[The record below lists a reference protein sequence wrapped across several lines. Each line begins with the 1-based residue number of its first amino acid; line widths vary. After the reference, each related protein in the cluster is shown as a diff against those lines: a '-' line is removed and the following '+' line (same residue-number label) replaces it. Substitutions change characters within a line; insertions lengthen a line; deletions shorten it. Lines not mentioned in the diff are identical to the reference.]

1 MNLEKGN
8 KKIIRAWA
16 MYDWANSAYSLVITS
31 ALFPIYFH
39 AITTTETSNTVRFLG
54 RNFNSDSLQT
64 YAISFAFLLIAAI
77 SPILSS
83 IADYGGKKKS
93 FMFFFCTLGS
103 LACCSLFFFDSIE
116 TVWIGVLGSVL
127 AAVGY
132 AGSIVF
138 YNAFLPEIAETK
150 DQDKVSARGFAMG
163 YIGSSLLL
171 IFSLSM
177 ILFPEWYGGIS
188 SGMATRLAFLLVGLW
203 WFGFAQITFYR
214 LPDNVYNR
222 KPLGRYLFNGYQ
234 KLKKVWSEL
243 KHTSRL
249 KSFLLSFFF
258 YNMGVQT
265 VMYVATLFGDGE
277 LNLPSSVLI
286 AIILIIQFVAIAGA
300 FLFSNLSRRYG
311 NITALS
317 ISLVIWVFICVGA
330 YYCDK
335 KYGVDEQT
343 MFMML
348 AAVVGLV
355 MGGIQSLSRS
365 TYSKLLPETI
375 DHASYFSFYDVC
387 DKLGT
392 VVGTFA
398 FGYIN
403 EMTGSMRNSIVVL
416 ASFFILGL
424 ILLLRIRKERP
435 ATLEAIPDMA

>member
-1 MNLEKGN
+1 MIEKGN
-8 KKIIRAWA
+8 KKIIRAWT

-39 AITTTETSNTVRFLG
+39 AITTTDANNTVKFLG
-54 RNFNSDSLQT
+54 RTYNSDSLQT

-83 IADYGGKKKS
+83 IADYSGRKKR
-93 FMFFFCTLGS
+93 FMYFFSTMGS
-103 LACCSLFFFDSIE
+103 LSCGMLFFFDSLS
-116 TVWIGVLGSVL
+116 TLWIGILGSIM
-127 AAVGY
+127 AAIGY

-138 YNAFLPEIAETK
+138 YNAFLPEIAEIK
-150 DQDKVSARGFAMG
+150 DQDRVSARGFAMG

-177 ILFPEWYGGIS
+177 ILFPEWYGNIEK
-188 SGMATRLAFLLVGLW
+188 GMATRLAFLLVGFW
-203 WFGFAQITFYR
+203 WFGFAQYTFHY
-214 LPDNVYNR
+214 LPNNVYDQ
-222 KPLGRYLFNGYQ
+222 KPSGRYIFHGYLE
-234 KLKKVWSEL
+234 LKKVWFEL
-243 KHTSRL
+243 SHSSRL

-277 LNLPSSVLI
+277 LHLPSSILI
-286 AIILIIQFVAIAGA
+286 AIILIIQFVAIGGA
-300 FLFSNLSRRYG
+300 FLFSSLSKRFG
-311 NITALS
+311 NIFSLS

-330 YYCDK
+330 YLCDK
-335 KYGVDEQT
+335 RFGVDEQT
-343 MFMML
+343 MFMIL

-365 TYSKLLPETI
+365 TYSKLLPETK
-375 DHASYFSFYDVC
+375 DHASYFSFYDIC

-392 VVGTFA
+392 VLGTFA

-403 EMTGSMRNSIVVL
+403 ELTGSMRNSIIVL
-416 ASFFILGL
+416 AGFFIVGL
-424 ILLLRIRKERP
+424 ILLLRMRKDKNPE
-435 ATLEAIPDMA
+435 LEGLIS